1 MGRRTTIMS
10 NIVVDADSQESQVEE
25 PNVEISNI
33 EDSTITNDVEVAE
46 ASEVTDIEASTD
58 NVEVAEELSIPS
70 KFAGKSTE
78 EIIDSYTNLE
88 KELGRKA
95 QEVGELRKLSDSFL
109 QAEVART
116 KQNPQDNTPLETK
129 DNDDTDFFDD
139 PNKAVN
145 RIIENHPKFQE
156 FQQFQAQQAQAGAKA
171 RLEQTHPDFTDV
183 VQDKAFQEWVQDSPI
198 RMQMFQAA
206 DSYNFDAANELL
218 SNWKDRS
225 MISKTQEV
233 KQAAETNRKDALKA
247 ASTES
252 RSSSGSNA
260 GGKTYRRADLIR
272 LKMEDPSRYEALEDD
287 IYAAYADGRVV

>member
-1 MGRRTTIMS
+1 MS
-10 NIVVDADSQESQVEE
+10 NIVADLDLQESQVEE
-25 PNVEISNI
+25 NAEISNVDDNTI
-33 EDSTITNDVEVAE
+33 TDSTEDVISDITQAVEKEVQAE
-46 ASEVTDIEASTD
+46 AEIEP
-58 NVEVAEELSIPS
+58 SIPS
-70 KFAGKSTE
+70 KFANKTTE

-109 QAEVART
+109 QAEVAR
-116 KQNPQDNTPLETK
+116 KNNPQDNTPLETK

-145 RIIENHPKFQE
+145 KMIENHPKFQQ

-171 RLEQTHPDFTDV
+171 QLEQKHPDFSDV
-183 VQDKAFQEWVQDSPI
+183 VQDKAFQDWVQDSPI

-233 KQAAETNRKDALKA
+233 KQQAETNRKDALKA

-252 RSSSGSNA
+252 RSSSSSNA
-260 GGKTYRRADLIR
+260 GGKTYRRADLVR

-287 IYAAYADGRVV
+287 IFAAYADGRVV

>member
-1 MGRRTTIMS
+1 MS
-10 NIVVDADSQESQVEE
+10 NIVVDADSQETSVEE
-25 PNVEISNI
+25 NVEISNI
-33 EDSTITNDVEVAE
+33 DESTITDSVEDIPSE
-46 ASEVTDIEASTD
+46 AVD
-58 NVEVAEELSIPS
+58 NVEAEAETPTETQEIPS

-116 KQNPQDNTPLETK
+116 QNPQDNTPLEAK
-129 DNDDTDFFDD
+129 DNDNSDEFFND

-145 RIIENHPKFQE
+145 QIIENHPKFQQ
-156 FQQFQAQQAQAGAKA
+156 FQQFQAEQAQAGAKA
-171 RLEQTHPDFTDV
+171 QLEQTHPDFSDV
-183 VQDKAFQEWVQDSPI
+183 IQDKGFQEWVQGSPI

-206 DSYNFDAANELL
+206 DAYNFDAANELL
-218 SNWKDRS
+218 TNWKDRS

-233 KQAAETNRKDALKA
+233 KQKAEVNRKEALKA
-247 ASTES
+247 GTTES
-252 RSSSGSNA
+252 RTSSGSKG

-272 LKMEDPSRYEALEDD
+272 LKMENPTRYESLQDE
-287 IYAAYADGRVV
+287 IYEAYADGRVV

>member
-1 MGRRTTIMS
+1 MS
-10 NIVVDADSQESQVEE
+10 NIVVDADSEESSAEVEVS
-25 PNVEISNI
+25 NVDENTIT
-33 EDSTITNDVEVAE
+33 DSTEDTISDITEEVVEVQAE
-46 ASEVTDIEASTD
+46 AEIESS
-58 NVEVAEELSIPS
+58 VPS
-70 KFAGKSTE
+70 KFANKSTE

-109 QAEVART
+109 QAEVSR
-116 KQNPQDNTPLETK
+116 QSNPQNNTPLETE
-129 DNDDTDFFDD
+129 DNAEVDFFDD

-145 RIIENHPKFQE
+145 DMIEKHPRFQE

-171 RLEQTHPDFTDV
+171 QLEQKHPDFTDV
-183 VQDKAFQEWVQDSPI
+183 VQDKGFQEWVQDSPI

-233 KQAAETNRKDALKA
+233 KQQAETNRKDALKA
-247 ASTES
+247 GSTES
-252 RSSSGSNA
+252 RSSSASSA

-272 LKMEDPSRYEALEDD
+272 LKMEDPNRYESLEDD
-287 IYAAYADGRVV
+287 IFQAYQDGRVV

>member
-1 MGRRTTIMS
+1 MTIMS
-10 NIVVDADSQESQVEE
+10 NIVVDADTQV
-25 PNVEISNI
+25 PADVEISNVD
-33 EDSTITNDVEVAE
+33 ESTITDTTTAEDIMDQVAE
-46 ASEVTDIEASTD
+46 AVDASEATESS
-58 NVEVAEELSIPS
+58 EIPS

-129 DNDDTDFFDD
+129 DNDVDFFDD

-145 RIIENHPKFQE
+145 DMIENHPKFQE
-156 FQQFQAQQAQAGAKA
+156 FQQFQAQQAQAGAEA
-171 RLEQTHPDFTDV
+171 RLKQTHPDFTDV
-183 VQDKAFQEWVQDSPI
+183 IKDTAFQEWVQDSPI

-206 DSYNFDAANELL
+206 DAYNFDAANEVLTY
-218 SNWKDRS
+218 WKDRS

-233 KQAAETNRKDALKA
+233 KEKAEVERKEALKA
-247 ASTES
+247 GTTES
-252 RSSSGSNA
+252 RTSSGSSK

-272 LKMEDPSRYEALEDD
+272 LKMENPSRYESLQDE
-287 IYAAYADGRVV
+287 IYNAYAEGRVV

>member
-1 MGRRTTIMS
+1 MS
-10 NIVVDADSQESQVEE
+10 NIVADFDSQEESAVEE
-25 PNVEISNI
+25 NVEISNVDENTI
-33 EDSTITNDVEVAE
+33 TDSTEDTISDITEEVLVEDTQAE
-46 ASEVTDIEASTD
+46 TEV
-58 NVEVAEELSIPS
+58 VEPSIPS
-70 KFAGKSTE
+70 KFAGKSQQ

-116 KQNPQDNTPLETK
+116 NNPQNNTPLETE
-129 DNDDTDFFDD
+129 DNAEIDFFDN

-145 RIIENHPKFQE
+145 DMIEKHPRFQE

-171 RLEQTHPDFTDV
+171 QLEQKHPDFTDV
-183 VQDKAFQEWVQDSPI
+183 VQDKGFQEWVQDSPI

-233 KQAAETNRKDALKA
+233 KQQAETNRKDALKA
-247 ASTES
+247 GSTES
-252 RSSSGSNA
+252 RSSSASSA

-272 LKMEDPSRYEALEDD
+272 LKMENPSRYESLEDD
-287 IYAAYADGRVV
+287 IFAAYADGRVV

>member
-1 MGRRTTIMS
+1 MS
-10 NIVVDADSQESQVEE
+10 NIVADFDSQEESAVEE
-25 PNVEISNI
+25 NVEISNVDENTI
-33 EDSTITNDVEVAE
+33 TDSTEDTISDITEEALVEDTQAE
-46 ASEVTDIEASTD
+46 TEV
-58 NVEVAEELSIPS
+58 VEPSIPS
-70 KFAGKSTE
+70 KFAGKSQQ

-116 KQNPQDNTPLETK
+116 NNPQNNTPLETE
-129 DNDDTDFFDD
+129 DNAEIDFFDN

-145 RIIENHPKFQE
+145 DMIEKHPRFQE

-171 RLEQTHPDFTDV
+171 QLEQKHPDFTDV
-183 VQDKAFQEWVQDSPI
+183 VQDKGFQEWVQDSPI

-233 KQAAETNRKDALKA
+233 KQQAETNRKDALKA
-247 ASTES
+247 GSTES
-252 RSSSGSNA
+252 RSSSASSA

-272 LKMEDPSRYEALEDD
+272 LKMENPSRYESLEDD
-287 IYAAYADGRVV
+287 IFAAYADGRVV

>member
-1 MGRRTTIMS
+1 MTIMS

-33 EDSTITNDVEVAE
+33 EDSTITDDVEVAE
-46 ASEVTDIEASTD
+46 ASETTDIEASTD

-129 DNDDTDFFDD
+129 DNEDTNFFDD

-145 RIIENHPKFQE
+145 RMIENHPKFQE

-272 LKMEDPSRYEALEDD
+272 LKIQATFTTSSVCVPKRHSNIRMLL
-287 IYAAYADGRVV
+287 

>member
-1 MGRRTTIMS
+1 MS
-10 NIVVDADSQESQVEE
+10 NIVVDADSEESSAVEE
-25 PNVEISNI
+25 
-33 EDSTITNDVEVAE
+33 
-46 ASEVTDIEASTD
+46 
-58 NVEVAEELSIPS
+58 NVEVSNVDENTITDSTEDTISDITEETVEVQAEAEVESNVPS
-70 KFAGKSTE
+70 KFANKSTE

-109 QAEVART
+109 QAEVSR
-116 KQNPQDNTPLETK
+116 QSNPQDNTPLETE
-129 DNDDTDFFDD
+129 DNAEVDFFDN

-145 RIIENHPKFQE
+145 DMIEKHPRFQE

-171 RLEQTHPDFTDV
+171 QLEQKHPDFTDV
-183 VQDKAFQEWVQDSPI
+183 VQDKGFQEWVQDSPI

-233 KQAAETNRKDALKA
+233 KQQAETNRKDALKA
-247 ASTES
+247 GSTES
-252 RSSSGSNA
+252 RSSSASSA

-272 LKMEDPSRYEALEDD
+272 LKMEDPTRYESLEDD
-287 IYAAYADGRVV
+287 IFQAYQDGRVV

>member
-1 MGRRTTIMS
+1 MS
-10 NIVVDADSQESQVEE
+10 NIVADFDSQESQAVEE
-25 PNVEISNI
+25 NVEISNI
-33 EDSTITNDVEVAE
+33 DDNTITDST
-46 ASEVTDIEASTD
+46 
-58 NVEVAEELSIPS
+58 EELQSLQEVVEENSTTEVEEPSIPS
-70 KFAGKSTE
+70 KFANKSTE

-109 QAEVART
+109 QAEVAR
-116 KQNPQDNTPLETK
+116 KNNLQDNTPLETK
-129 DNDDTDFFDD
+129 DNDDVDFFDD

-145 RIIENHPKFQE
+145 KMIENHPRFQE

-171 RLEQTHPDFTDV
+171 QLEQTHPDFTDV

-272 LKMEDPSRYEALEDD
+272 LKMEDPSRYESLEDD
-287 IYAAYADGRVV
+287 IFAAYADGRVV

>member
-1 MGRRTTIMS
+1 MS
-10 NIVVDADSQESQVEE
+10 NIVADFDSQEESAVEE
-25 PNVEISNI
+25 NVEISNVDENTI
-33 EDSTITNDVEVAE
+33 TDSTEDTISDITEEVVEIQAE
-46 ASEVTDIEASTD
+46 TEV
-58 NVEVAEELSIPS
+58 VEPSIPS
-70 KFAGKSTE
+70 KFAGKSQQ

-116 KQNPQDNTPLETK
+116 NNPQNNTPLETE
-129 DNDDTDFFDD
+129 DNAEVDFFDD

-145 RIIENHPKFQE
+145 DMIEKHPRFQE

-171 RLEQTHPDFTDV
+171 QLEQKHPDFTDV
-183 VQDKAFQEWVQDSPI
+183 VQDKGFQEWVQDSPI

-233 KQAAETNRKDALKA
+233 KQQAETNRKDALKA
-247 ASTES
+247 GSTES
-252 RSSSGSNA
+252 RSSSASSA

-272 LKMEDPSRYEALEDD
+272 LKMEDPTRYESLEDD
-287 IYAAYADGRVV
+287 IFQAYQDGRVV

>member
-1 MGRRTTIMS
+1 MS
-10 NIVVDADSQESQVEE
+10 NIVVDADSEESSAEVEVSNVDE
-25 PNVEISNI
+25 NTITDSTEDTISDITEEVVEIQ
-33 EDSTITNDVEVAE
+33 AE
-46 ASEVTDIEASTD
+46 AEVESS
-58 NVEVAEELSIPS
+58 VPS
-70 KFAGKSTE
+70 KFANKSTE

-116 KQNPQDNTPLETK
+116 NNPQNNTPLETE
-129 DNDDTDFFDD
+129 DNAEVDFFDD
-139 PNKAVN
+139 PTRSVN
-145 RIIENHPKFQE
+145 EMIEKHPRFQE

-171 RLEQTHPDFTDV
+171 QLEQKHPDFTDV
-183 VQDKAFQEWVQDSPI
+183 VQDKGFQEWVQDSPI

-233 KQAAETNRKDALKA
+233 KQQAETNRKDALKA
-247 ASTES
+247 GSTES
-252 RSSSGSNA
+252 RSSSASSA

-272 LKMEDPSRYEALEDD
+272 LKMENPSRYEALEDD
-287 IYAAYADGRVV
+287 IFAAYADGRVV

>member
-1 MGRRTTIMS
+1 MS
-10 NIVVDADSQESQVEE
+10 NIVVDADSQESSAE
-25 PNVEISNI
+25 VEISNVDENTI
-33 EDSTITNDVEVAE
+33 TDSTEDVVSDITEEAVEIQAE
-46 ASEVTDIEASTD
+46 AEVEPS
-58 NVEVAEELSIPS
+58 VPS
-70 KFAGKSTE
+70 KFANKTTE

-109 QAEVART
+109 QAEVSR
-116 KQNPQDNTPLETK
+116 QHNPQNNTPLETE
-129 DNDDTDFFDD
+129 DNDVDFFDD

-145 RIIENHPKFQE
+145 DMIENHPKFQE
-156 FQQFQAQQAQAGAKA
+156 FQKFQNSQAQAGAKA
-171 RLEQTHPDFTDV
+171 QLEQKHPDFTDV
-183 VQDKAFQEWVQDSPI
+183 VQDKGFQEWVQDSPI

-233 KQAAETNRKDALKA
+233 KQQAENNRKDALKA
-247 ASTES
+247 GSTDS
-252 RSSSGSNA
+252 RSSSGSGA

-272 LKMEDPSRYEALEDD
+272 LKMEDPTRYESLEDD
-287 IYAAYADGRVV
+287 IFQAYQDGRVV

>member
-1 MGRRTTIMS
+1 MS
-10 NIVVDADSQESQVEE
+10 NIVVDADTQV
-25 PNVEISNI
+25 PADVEISNVD
-33 EDSTITNDVEVAE
+33 ESTITDTTTAEDIMDQVAE
-46 ASEVTDIEASTD
+46 AVDASEATESS
-58 NVEVAEELSIPS
+58 EIPS

-129 DNDDTDFFDD
+129 DNDLDFFDD

-145 RIIENHPKFQE
+145 DMIENHPKFQE
-156 FQQFQAQQAQAGAKA
+156 FQQFQAQQAQAGAEA
-171 RLEQTHPDFTDV
+171 RLKQTHPDFTDV
-183 VQDKAFQEWVQDSPI
+183 IKDTAFQEWVQDSPI

-206 DSYNFDAANELL
+206 DAYNFDAANELL
-218 SNWKDRS
+218 TNWKDRS
-225 MISKTQEV
+225 MISKTKEV
-233 KQAAETNRKDALKA
+233 KEKAEVERKEALKA
-247 ASTES
+247 GTAES
-252 RSSSGSNA
+252 RTSSGSSK

-272 LKMEDPSRYEALEDD
+272 LKMENPSRYESLQDE
-287 IYAAYADGRVV
+287 IYNAYAEGRVV

>member
-1 MGRRTTIMS
+1 MS
-10 NIVVDADSQESQVEE
+10 NIVADFDSQESQAVEE
-25 PNVEISNI
+25 NVEISNI
-33 EDSTITNDVEVAE
+33 DDNTITDST
-46 ASEVTDIEASTD
+46 
-58 NVEVAEELSIPS
+58 EELQSLQEVVEENSTTEVEEPSIPS
-70 KFAGKSTE
+70 KFANKSTE

-109 QAEVART
+109 QAEVAR
-116 KQNPQDNTPLETK
+116 KNNPQDNTPLETK
-129 DNDDTDFFDD
+129 DNDDVDFFDD

-145 RIIENHPKFQE
+145 KMIENHPRFQE
-156 FQQFQAQQAQAGAKA
+156 FQQFQAQQAQAGAKTQ
-171 RLEQTHPDFTDV
+171 LEQTHPDFTDV

-272 LKMEDPSRYEALEDD
+272 LKMEDPSRYESLEDD
-287 IYAAYADGRVV
+287 IFAAYADGRVV

>member
-1 MGRRTTIMS
+1 MS
-10 NIVVDADSQESQVEE
+10 NIVVDADSQETSVEE
-25 PNVEISNI
+25 NVEISNI
-33 EDSTITNDVEVAE
+33 DESTITDSVEDVPSE
-46 ASEVTDIEASTD
+46 AVD
-58 NVEVAEELSIPS
+58 NVEAEAETPTETQEIPS

-116 KQNPQDNTPLETK
+116 QNPQDNTPLEAK
-129 DNDDTDFFDD
+129 DNDNSDEFFND

-145 RIIENHPKFQE
+145 QIIENHPKFQQ
-156 FQQFQAQQAQAGAKA
+156 FQQFQAEQAQAGAKA
-171 RLEQTHPDFTDV
+171 QLEQTHPDFSNV
-183 VQDKAFQEWVQDSPI
+183 IQDKGFQEWVQDSPI

-206 DSYNFDAANELL
+206 DAYNFDAANELL
-218 SNWKDRS
+218 TNWKDRS

-233 KQAAETNRKDALKA
+233 KQKAEVDRKEALKTGTA
-247 ASTES
+247 ES
-252 RSSSGSNA
+252 RTSSGSRG

-272 LKMEDPSRYEALEDD
+272 LKMENPSRYESLQDE
-287 IYAAYADGRVV
+287 IYQAYAEGRVV

>member
-1 MGRRTTIMS
+1 MS
-10 NIVVDADSQESQVEE
+10 NIVADFDSQESQAVEE
-25 PNVEISNI
+25 NVEISNI
-33 EDSTITNDVEVAE
+33 DDNTITDST
-46 ASEVTDIEASTD
+46 
-58 NVEVAEELSIPS
+58 EELQSSQEVVEENSTTEVEEPSIPS
-70 KFAGKSTE
+70 KFANKSTE

-109 QAEVART
+109 QAEVAR
-116 KQNPQDNTPLETK
+116 KNNPQDNTPLETK

-145 RIIENHPKFQE
+145 RMIENHPKFQQ

-171 RLEQTHPDFTDV
+171 QLEQTHPDFTDV

-272 LKMEDPSRYEALEDD
+272 LKMEDPSRYESLEDD
-287 IYAAYADGRVV
+287 IFAAYADGRVV

>member
-1 MGRRTTIMS
+1 MS
-10 NIVVDADSQESQVEE
+10 NIVVDADSEESSAVVEVS
-25 PNVEISNI
+25 NVDENTIT
-33 EDSTITNDVEVAE
+33 DSTEDTISDITEEVVEVQAE
-46 ASEVTDIEASTD
+46 AEVESS
-58 NVEVAEELSIPS
+58 VPS
-70 KFAGKSTE
+70 KFANKSTE

-109 QAEVART
+109 QAEVSR
-116 KQNPQDNTPLETK
+116 QSNPQNNTPLETE
-129 DNDDTDFFDD
+129 DNAEVDFFDD

-145 RIIENHPKFQE
+145 DMIEKHPRFQE

-171 RLEQTHPDFTDV
+171 QLEQKHPDFTDV
-183 VQDKAFQEWVQDSPI
+183 VQDKGFQEWVQDSPI

-233 KQAAETNRKDALKA
+233 KQQAETNRKDALKA
-247 ASTES
+247 GSTES
-252 RSSSGSNA
+252 RSSSASSA

-272 LKMEDPSRYEALEDD
+272 LKMEDPTRYESLEDD
-287 IYAAYADGRVV
+287 IFQAYQDGRVV

>member
-1 MGRRTTIMS
+1 MS
-10 NIVVDADSQESQVEE
+10 NIVADFDSQESQAVEE
-25 PNVEISNI
+25 NVEISNI
-33 EDSTITNDVEVAE
+33 DDNTITDST
-46 ASEVTDIEASTD
+46 
-58 NVEVAEELSIPS
+58 EELQSLQEVVEENSTTEVEEPSIPS
-70 KFAGKSTE
+70 KFANKSTE

-109 QAEVART
+109 QAEVAR
-116 KQNPQDNTPLETK
+116 KNNPQDNTPLETK

-145 RIIENHPKFQE
+145 RMIENHPKFQE

-171 RLEQTHPDFTDV
+171 QLEQKHPDFTDV

-272 LKMEDPSRYEALEDD
+272 LKMEDPSRYESLEDD
-287 IYAAYADGRVV
+287 IFAAYADGRVV

>member
-1 MGRRTTIMS
+1 MS
-10 NIVVDADSQESQVEE
+10 NIVADFDSQESQAVEE
-25 PNVEISNI
+25 NVEISNI
-33 EDSTITNDVEVAE
+33 DDNTITDST
-46 ASEVTDIEASTD
+46 
-58 NVEVAEELSIPS
+58 EELQSSQEVVEENSTTEVEEPSIPS
-70 KFAGKSTE
+70 KFANKSTE

-109 QAEVART
+109 QAEVAR
-116 KQNPQDNTPLETK
+116 KNNPQDNTPLETK
-129 DNDDTDFFDD
+129 DNDDVDFFDD

-145 RIIENHPKFQE
+145 KMIENHPRFQE

-171 RLEQTHPDFTDV
+171 QLEQTHPDFTDV

>member
-1 MGRRTTIMS
+1 MS
-10 NIVVDADSQESQVEE
+10 NIVVDADTQV
-25 PNVEISNI
+25 PADVEISNVD
-33 EDSTITNDVEVAE
+33 ESTITDTTTAEDIMDQVAE
-46 ASEVTDIEASTD
+46 AVDASEATESS
-58 NVEVAEELSIPS
+58 EIPS

-129 DNDDTDFFDD
+129 DNDVDFFDD

-145 RIIENHPKFQE
+145 NMIENHPKFQE
-156 FQQFQAQQAQAGAKA
+156 FQQFQAQQAQAGAEA
-171 RLEQTHPDFTDV
+171 RLKQTHPDFTDV
-183 VQDKAFQEWVQDSPI
+183 IKDTAFQEWVQDSPI

-206 DSYNFDAANELL
+206 DAYNFDAANELL
-218 SNWKDRS
+218 TNWKDRS

-233 KQAAETNRKDALKA
+233 KEKAEVERKEALKA
-247 ASTES
+247 GTAES
-252 RSSSGSNA
+252 RTSSGSSK

-272 LKMEDPSRYEALEDD
+272 LKMENPSRYESLQDE
-287 IYAAYADGRVV
+287 IYNAYAEGRVV

>member
-1 MGRRTTIMS
+1 MS
-10 NIVVDADSQESQVEE
+10 NIVVDADSEESSAEVEVSNVDE
-25 PNVEISNI
+25 NTITDSTEDTISDITEEVVEIQ
-33 EDSTITNDVEVAE
+33 AE
-46 ASEVTDIEASTD
+46 AEVESS
-58 NVEVAEELSIPS
+58 VPS
-70 KFAGKSTE
+70 KFANKSTE

-109 QAEVART
+109 QAEVSR
-116 KQNPQDNTPLETK
+116 QSNPQNNTPLETE
-129 DNDDTDFFDD
+129 DNAEVDFFDD

-145 RIIENHPKFQE
+145 DMIEKHPRFQE

-171 RLEQTHPDFTDV
+171 QLEQKHPDFTDV
-183 VQDKAFQEWVQDSPI
+183 VQDKGFQEWVQDSPI

-233 KQAAETNRKDALKA
+233 KQQAETNRKDALKA
-247 ASTES
+247 GSTES
-252 RSSSGSNA
+252 RSSSASSA

-272 LKMEDPSRYEALEDD
+272 LKMEDPNRYESLEDD
-287 IYAAYADGRVV
+287 IFQAYQDGRVV